1 MMLAKRRWIIR
12 AFLDHGFESA
22 ANCPVVPPAVVF
34 PRGALVMIEE
44 ERHHGFLQSPSSR
57 CFQIAVAQSGKLLAV
72 VRFHPGGMTQPV
84 ITSAREAVVSGG
96 FQLLVLAAADQI
108 DGFR

>member
-12 AFLDHGFESA
+12 AFSIMGLSRLRTAQLCHQRSVSA
-22 ANCPVVPPAVVF
+22 
-34 PRGALVMIEE
+34 RGA
-44 ERHHGFLQSPSSR
+44 RNDRGRTPSWLPSKPKLAL
-57 CFQIAVAQSGKLLAV
+57 FQIAVAQSGKLLAV